1 MNKEGF
7 QGRTVLSFESRRALE
22 MANLIERYG
31 GVARSAKSMREVVID
46 ENPAAKAFMKELVNQ
61 AFDVV
66 VLMTG
71 VGTRALIQEISP
83 EFSQGDFVRA
93 LQATKTVIARGPKPA
108 AVLREIGVHG
118 FLTVPEPN
126 TWRQLLA
133 LLEGRPSLS
142 GTRIAIQEYGAPTLE
157 LYRALQAQGASVLPI
172 PVYRWALPEDIEP
185 LKQALHAIAKREIT
199 IALFTSRAQVE
210 HVFLVA
216 AEEGIAEDVR
226 TGLRESFVASIGPVC
241 SEALKAEGIQPS
253 MEPQHPKMG
262 HLVKEAAGMVAA
274 QTM

>member
-31 GVARSAKSMREVVID
+31 GVARSAKSMREVVIA

-83 EFSQGDFVRA
+83 EFSQDDFVRA

-108 AVLREIGVHG
+108 SVLREIGVHG

-142 GTRIAIQEYGAPTLE
+142 GVRIAIQEYGAPTLE

-216 AEEGIAEDVR
+216 AEEGIAEEVR
-226 TGLRESFVASIGPVC
+226 TGLRQSFVASIGPVC

-262 HLVKEAAGMVAA
+262 HLVKEAAEMVAA